1 MSKSSSPPIPASEA
15 SPATTKSTSPDAAF
29 PSFNQTIAD
38 ALPEYTKRSP
48 YASLLGIEVV
58 DVRPGSIRC
67 KLPIRD
73 GLQSGVGAVHGGAI
87 VSLVDHALSLAVY
100 PLVEIGKWVATLE
113 FKINYLAPVRLDQGG
128 DIVADARVLALKKRV
143 AAVRV
148 DVSVRSELVASAQG
162 TGYIRDKLG

>member
-1 MSKSSSPPIPASEA
+1 MSSKADSE
-15 SPATTKSTSPDAAF
+15 TVF
-29 PSFNQTIAD
+29 PSFNQVVAD

-48 YASLLGIEVV
+48 YASMLGIEVV
-58 DVRPGSIRC
+58 DVKPGSIRC
-67 KLPIRD
+67 KLPVRD
-73 GLQSGVGAVHGGAI
+73 GLNSGVGAVHGGAI

-113 FKINYLAPVRLDQGG
+113 FKINYLAPVRLEPGS
-128 DIVADARVLALKKRV
+128 DIVAEARVLALKKRV

-148 DVSVRSELVASAQG
+148 DVLVKDQLVASAQG